1 MTSWE
6 QAWIAIGVLAAGG
19 LIGLVAAHSPG
30 TRRWV
35 GPWCFTMLIGSL
47 AAWPERPTINAPA
60 SVSFEPFDLL
70 AFGTWLLTAL
80 WGGLLLLL
88 GGSDQPESESKST
101 PAAEPRCI
109 AEQRAV
115 TLLLVAGVN
124 LMALAGD
131 LGSLYLGLSLIC
143 LGSGVLVRVDSAD
156 ESVRREELDR
166 ANPLWSG
173 LLFSACL
180 LFGFVLLYAL
190 TGATR
195 LETIRAAL
203 VTSYTPSDV
212 RHAAG
217 GGSHVLRLSVVFVGA
232 GLAGFAGVVPFH
244 WRQARTVATTQSLAA
259 TVVLLFPRAAATLVG
274 MRLWPIISI
283 GSGETA
289 PLLLGV
295 LATLTFV
302 APLFQARRELEV
314 MQLLTHIVI
323 AQGGWL
329 LMGWA
334 VLCFGDALA
343 ATNLDPQI
351 AEWNLP
357 PGAEG
362 VWFWLLLDGA
372 AVIGLAGVSAY
383 LRRRERR
390 CLYVE
395 DLQGLWH
402 AEPLAAGCASAC
414 WLSLAGLPLLG
425 GFWSRLFLAMHAMQV
440 RGEWGP
446 PQMLVPH
453 TGLLVLAIVAAM
465 SSVGTFV
472 VVGRV
477 VWTMLFDMPLGR
489 PQPSGGQW
497 TLFAAVLVSLFLIG
511 CGLLPG
517 PLLSWLCAPTK

>member
-6 QAWIAIGVLAAGG
+6 QAWIAIGVLTAAG

-35 GPWCFTMLIGSL
+35 GPWCLMALIGSL
-47 AAWPERPTINAPA
+47 SAWPERPTMNVATSMA
-60 SVSFEPFDLL
+60 FEPFDLL
-70 AFGTWLLTAL
+70 AFDTWLLTTL

-88 GGSDQPESESKST
+88 GRSEQPESQT
-101 PAAEPRCI
+101 PAAGLRRI
-109 AEQRAV
+109 SEQQAI
-115 TLLLVAGVN
+115 TLLLLAGVN
-124 LMALAGD
+124 LLALARD
-131 LGSLYLGLSLIC
+131 LGSLFLGLSLIC
-143 LGSGVLVRVDSAD
+143 VGSGVLVRADSAD
-156 ESVRREELDR
+156 DSARGDELDS

-203 VTSYTPSDV
+203 VTSYAPSDV
-212 RHAAG
+212 RLAAG
-217 GGSHVLRLSVVFVGA
+217 GGSHVLTLAVAFVGA

-244 WRQARTVATTQSLAA
+244 WRQAQTVATTRSLTT

-274 MRLWPIISI
+274 LRLWPIISI

-295 LATLTFV
+295 LATATFV
-302 APLFQARRELEV
+302 APLFHARRELEV
-314 MQLLTHIVI
+314 TRLLTHIAV

-334 VLCFGDALA
+334 VLCFGDASA
-343 ATNLDPQI
+343 RTNLDSQV
-351 AEWNLP
+351 ADWNLP
-357 PGAEG
+357 PQAEG
-362 VWFWLLLDGA
+362 VWFWLLLDGV

-390 CLYVE
+390 CLHVE

-402 AEPLAAGCASAC
+402 AEPLAAGCASVC

-453 TGLLVLAIVAAM
+453 DGLLVLAIVAVM
-465 SSVGTFV
+465 SSVGTLA

-477 VWTMLFDMPLGR
+477 VWTMLFDVPLGR
-489 PQPSGGQW
+489 PQPSGGHFA
-497 TLFAAVLVSLFLIG
+497 LFAAALSSLFLIG